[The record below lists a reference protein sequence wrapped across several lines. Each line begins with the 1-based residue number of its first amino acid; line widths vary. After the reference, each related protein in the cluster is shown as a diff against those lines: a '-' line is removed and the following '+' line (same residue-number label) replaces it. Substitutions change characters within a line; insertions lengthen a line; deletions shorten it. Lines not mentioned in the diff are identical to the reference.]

1 MWRTPRLR
9 EVLWHIQDHAVY
21 KQTRDLD
28 SIPGLS
34 ASRAPNLFPLP
45 YAHPKLP
52 SLPSQPRWVCKRQ
65 DLNIFFPLQLAFRAG
80 FTVFARVNSLDQK
93 LLNEIVLHQKL
104 SLLGWVILKQCLKRK
119 LYSIF
124 REICCAFTAIWHPLM
139 NAVLPQMTGNVSGP
153 RVKL

>member
-9 EVLWHIQDHAVY
+9 EVMWHIQDHAVY
-21 KQTRDLD
+21 KQVRDLD

-34 ASRAPNLFPLP
+34 GSRAPSLFPLP

-80 FTVFARVNSLDQK
+80 FTVLARVNSLDQK
-93 LLNEIVLHQKL
+93 NVEWN
-104 SLLGWVILKQCLKRK
+104 SLTSEAISFGMSHFKTMFKEKTLQYFQRNMLCFHCYLTSS
-119 LYSIF
+119 Y
-124 REICCAFTAIWHPLM
+124 ECCPATDDWEC
-139 NAVLPQMTGNVSGP
+139 VWS
-153 RVKL
+153 